1 MSKSIGFPRDWDR
14 ILFAILM
21 LASPVL
27 AFSQASNPLS
37 FEVASIKPAETIT
50 AEMIMAGKM
59 HAGLAIDGARVDI
72 GYVSLADLIPLA
84 FKVKPHQIAGPDW
97 LKGGQRFDILGKL
110 PEGTNK
116 DQVPEMLQSL
126 LTERFLLKFHRE
138 TRELPVYALVV
149 SKSGHKLKESP
160 PDPGIP
166 ADSPSSTAKV
176 MTLNAGDQK
185 IQISPSTNGATITA
199 PGSGTIKISMDPE
212 TQQMRMEYGKL
223 SMAQFAELLTRM
235 MDRPVFDR
243 TELKGN
249 FQVALSLTLDNL
261 MLIARS
267 SGINIPLP
275 PGGPAGTASDPTGG
289 GAVFSSVQQLGLR
302 LESQKESIEFVVID
316 HLEKMP
322 TEN

>member
-1 MSKSIGFPRDWDR
+1 MSKSIGFLRDWDR

-21 LASPVL
+21 LTSPVL

-84 FKVKPHQIAGPDW
+84 FKVKAHQVAGPDW

-138 TRELPVYALVV
+138 TRELPIYALVV

-160 PDPGIP
+160 PDPEIL
-166 ADSPSSTAKV
+166 AVAPSSTAKV

-185 IQISPSTNGATITA
+185 VQISPSTNGATVTV

-223 SMAQFAELLTRM
+223 SMAQFAELLTRL

-289 GAVFSSVQQLGLR
+289 ASVFSSVQQLGLR